1 MDDDPNGSF
10 ARLRV
15 SHVPLQ
21 SLACF
26 GAWSKERRSRGL
38 PSNKQSQTVIGSALV
53 LKAKSHMKDKSQARN
68 EAERDNPDEV
78 ASSDE
83 DGASEVN

>member
-1 MDDDPNGSF
+1 MLFQFFEKD
-10 ARLRV
+10 V
-15 SHVPLQ
+15 
-21 SLACF
+21 LAI

-53 LKAKSHMKDKSQARN
+53 LKAKSHMKDKTQARN
-68 EAERDNPDEV
+68 EAERENPDEG